1 MKNPKIQ
8 QASNVADGNAI
19 GIWGKVA
26 RAAIVLTIPVA
37 VVAIGLSLWTYQQH
51 GSVGVTAVAIASIIC
66 LTGGW
71 LSLVMLGIY
80 QPTAPVL
87 AILSGV
93 LFRTVFPLM
102 LGLLV
107 SQHARWAEVGILG
120 YVMLFFW
127 IVLAVETLLALQ
139 IVNAV
144 APKAS

>member
-1 MKNPKIQ
+1 M
-8 QASNVADGNAI
+8 ADGKAI
-19 GIWGKVA
+19 GIWGQVV
-26 RAAIVLTIPVA
+26 RAAIVLAIPVT
-37 VVAIGLSLWTYQQH
+37 VVAIGLSLWAHQQH
-51 GSVGVTAVAIASIIC
+51 GSVGVTAVALASLIC

-80 QPTAPVL
+80 QPTAPLVGIL
-87 AILSGV
+87 AGV

-102 LGLLV
+102 LGLLA
-107 SQHARWAEVGILG
+107 SKHLRLAEVGVLG

-127 IVLAVETLLALQ
+127 IVLAVETFLAVR